1 MVLERSRSIHPKQPL
16 NDEPIGE
23 VLCIAVEVYD
33 MAQRAEVGDAL
44 KLVVGEY
51 TDASEKTLHVLLS
64 DPGKDLGR

>member
-1 MVLERSRSIHPKQPL
+1 
-16 NDEPIGE
+16 
-23 VLCIAVEVYD
+23 VEVYD
-33 MAQRAEVGDAL
+33 MAQRAEVGDEL

>member
-1 MVLERSRSIHPKQPL
+1 LVLERSRSIHPKQPL

-23 VLCIAVEVYD
+23 VLCIA
-33 MAQRAEVGDAL
+33 AEVGDAL